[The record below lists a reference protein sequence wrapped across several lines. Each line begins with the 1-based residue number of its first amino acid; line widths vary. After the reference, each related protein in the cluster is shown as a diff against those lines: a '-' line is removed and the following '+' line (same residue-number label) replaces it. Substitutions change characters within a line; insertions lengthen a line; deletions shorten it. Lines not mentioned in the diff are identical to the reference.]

1 MILKVS
7 FDLLLDLLAEFVMLC
22 LLLNNEVS
30 NRDRLFGTF
39 SVKNTSI
46 IRFAALLP
54 TVLYLVTMFIK
65 STNGAKRTS
74 LNLPLLV
81 ARLSP
86 LFLLIIYSFKIFR
99 RRQKQAAENLT
110 KIFSEFSNIEMSSKN
125 CDVVPETPEAS
136 KVCRRSSRR
145 STIANTKTTFA
156 FSKHIAAT
164 PDPDSP
170 KKDRQSRT
178 LISESPYSQLNG
190 SPMNDLSKRAADL
203 GISSESPIIKSTK
216 NHPMFNCK
224 KRGGSQILVDGKT
237 AEIFLK
243 LFSICDNLDSF
254 P

>member
-46 IRFAALLP
+46 IRFATHLP

-74 LNLPLLV
+74 SNLPLLSQS
-81 ARLSP
+81 AFSSHHLH
-86 LFLLIIYSFKIFR
+86 LFFKIFR

-110 KIFSEFSNIEMSSKN
+110 KIFSELSNIEMSSKN

-237 AEIFLK
+237 AEIF
-243 LFSICDNLDSF
+243 
-254 P
+254 